1 MNFTLKVRVDTL
13 DEIVKEAIGE
23 AYDNIINTDY
33 DQRFINRE
41 LQSAGST
48 IVIEAIKQGVLEHE

>member
-1 MNFTLKVRVDTL
+1 MNFILKINTL
-13 DEIVKEAIGE
+13 DEIVKEVIGK